1 MKLLINKHQ
10 YPKGTKL
17 TSGGMGLITLKEYR
31 YHCTKDVVECHELGR
46 GCDGEI
52 IVDVEHGAYHCKHLW
67 KKARKGESI
76 N

>member
-1 MKLLINKHQ
+1 
-10 YPKGTKL
+10 
-17 TSGGMGLITLKEYR
+17 MGLITLKEYR